1 MRRCQ
6 TFFNI
11 FELKSYGR
19 VFPIALIPLFI
30 RRPFF
35 TECTQH
41 AGHAGAALSDVTKLA
56 FLAPSA
62 RKLGWNA
69 LNKDRYAGSK
79 V

>member
-1 MRRCQ
+1 MQPCQ

-11 FELKSYGR
+11 SKLKSYGR
-19 VFPIALIPLFI
+19 VFPIASIPPFI
-30 RRPFF
+30 RREFF
-35 TECTQH
+35 TECMQH
-41 AGHAGAALSDVTKLA
+41 AGHAGAALSDVTKLG
-56 FLAPSA
+56 FLVPSA